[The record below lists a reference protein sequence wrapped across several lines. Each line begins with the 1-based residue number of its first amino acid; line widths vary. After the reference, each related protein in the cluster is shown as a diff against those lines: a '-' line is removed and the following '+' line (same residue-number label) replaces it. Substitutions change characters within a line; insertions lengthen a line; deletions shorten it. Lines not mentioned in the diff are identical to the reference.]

1 MRDVAVERCVP
12 YLKNEAFF
20 RSHLHIIEPPP
31 PRKSK
36 SEVIPTFKD
45 VLSHVLKKKKEY
57 YFSFY
62 CIAHS

>member
-45 VLSHVLKKKKEY
+45 VLSHV
-57 YFSFY
+57 
-62 CIAHS
+62 